1 VIALDRGCYLEAI
14 SGHHAAVVDSE
25 IFGQRVRAARNLRG
39 MTQGDLC
46 FALREHG
53 FRYNDGNVRSWEKG
67 RHWPEARAVPF
78 IADVLGVSTDYLYGR
93 DAALTAEGA
102 SGERP
107 GGRAARPRSETTVSS
122 TEEAARALAEGV
134 TAAAELAP
142 PPPPGE
148 RRRRSR
154 RATDPPPDA

>member
-1 VIALDRGCYLEAI
+1 MDAQVFGDR
-14 SGHHAAVVDSE
+14 VK
-25 IFGQRVRAARNLRG
+25 AARDLRG
-39 MTQGDLC
+39 WTQGDLC
-46 FALREHG
+46 AALREHG

-93 DAALTAEGA
+93 DAVLTAEGA

-107 GGRAARPRSETTVSS
+107 GGRAPRSRSGTTESS
-122 TEEAARALAEGV
+122 TSEEAARVLAEGV
-134 TAAAELAP
+134 TGAAELAQ